1 MDEYVCSRRVM
12 RDRIATITIVPAK
25 NNYIFTASLCVLL
38 MFAGPVAAVDVTS
51 PDGHIVVAIDLD
63 DDGRPQYSLRFGD
76 EVVIEPSKLGMR
88 FLARA
93 ALESGMRE
101 VSVKRQSSDSTWE
114 LPWGERRSV
123 RDHYNEALIGFE
135 STSGPGRHFR
145 IRVRVFDD
153 GAGFRYEVPEQP
165 YLLDVALVDELT
177 EVRLPRD
184 ATAYWIPGRGWNRY
198 EYPYR
203 TTPVDDIHLAHTPVT
218 LKLASGTHVSIHE
231 AALIDYAGYT
241 LDHRRPGVFQT
252 NLAPRSDGVRVKT
265 KTPFVS
271 PWRTIQVSAD
281 AAGLV
286 NSNLILNLNEPNVL
300 GDVDWVEPG
309 KYVGIWWTMHL
320 GKSTWGSGDNHG
332 ATTDHAKRYIDFASE
347 HDFDGVLVEGW
358 NHGWDGDWF
367 HNGSIFSFTEPY
379 DDFDIEA
386 VANYAR
392 SRGVRLVGH
401 HETSGH
407 LSNYEAQMAD
417 AFDLYESLGIRQVKT
432 GYVADGGQLQRVDEN
447 GIMRYEWHDSQ
458 IAVNHFEHVLKEA
471 AKRKISI
478 NTHEPVKATGLRR
491 TYPNWISR
499 EGARGQEY
507 NAGWSDPNPPE
518 HNVMLVYTRMLGGP
532 MDFTPGIFDL
542 QHHGVDSGFRVQSTL
557 VHQLALYIVLYSPI
571 QMAADLPDNY
581 LRFPE
586 LFRFI
591 VDVPTDWEQS
601 IAIAGEVGDYVVI
614 ARNERGGGDWY
625 VGAISDEQRRSV
637 AIPLDFLD
645 AGSDYI
651 ATIYRDGDDADW
663 QDAPYDFVIAQRPV
677 DRGTTIELELA
688 SGGGAAI
695 RIRPATEV
703 DK

>member
-1 MDEYVCSRRVM
+1 M
-12 RDRIATITIVPAK
+12 
-25 NNYIFTASLCVLL
+25 L
-38 MFAGPVAAVDVTS
+38 AGPAAAVDVTS
-51 PDGHIVVAIDLD
+51 PDGRIVVAIALD

-76 EVVIEPSKLGMR
+76 EIVIEPSKLGMR

-101 VSVKRQSSDSTWE
+101 VSVEQKSSDSTWE

-145 IRVRVFDD
+145 IRVRVYDD
-153 GAGFRYEVPEQP
+153 GAGLRYEVPEQP

-231 AALIDYAGYT
+231 AALVDYAGYT
-241 LDHRRPGVFQT
+241 LDQRRPGVFQT
-252 NLAPRSDGVRVKT
+252 NLAPRSDGVRVKA

-332 ATTDHAKRYIDFASE
+332 ATTDHAKRYIDFAAE
-347 HDFDGVLVEGW
+347 HNFDGVLVEGW
-358 NHGWDGDWF
+358 NQGWDGDWF
-367 HNGSIFSFTEPY
+367 NNGSIFSFTEAY

-392 SRGVRLVGH
+392 SKGVRLVGH

-458 IAVNHFEHVLKEA
+458 IAVNHFENVLKEA
-471 AKRKISI
+471 AKRRISI

-542 QHHGVDSGFRVQSTL
+542 QHHGVDSEFRVQSTL

-571 QMAADLPDNY
+571 QMAADLPENY

-601 IAIAGEVGDYVVI
+601 IAVAGEVGDYVII

-637 AIPLDFLD
+637 AIALDFLD
-645 AGSDYI
+645 AGTDYI

-663 QDAPYDFVIAQRPV
+663 EDAPYDFVIAERPV
-677 DRGTTIELELA
+677 DRGMTIELELA
-688 SGGGAAI
+688 AGGGAAI

>member
-1 MDEYVCSRRVM
+1 M
-12 RDRIATITIVPAK
+12 
-25 NNYIFTASLCVLL
+25 L
-38 MFAGPVAAVDVTS
+38 AGPAAAVDVTS
-51 PDGHIVVAIDLD
+51 PDGRIVVAIALD

-76 EVVIEPSKLGMR
+76 EIVIEPSKLGMR

-101 VSVKRQSSDSTWE
+101 VSVEQKSSDSTWE

-145 IRVRVFDD
+145 IRVRVYDD
-153 GAGFRYEVPEQP
+153 GAGLRYEVPEQP

-231 AALIDYAGYT
+231 AALVDYAGYT
-241 LDHRRPGVFQT
+241 LDQRRPGVFQT
-252 NLAPRSDGVRVKT
+252 NLAPRSDGVRVKA

-332 ATTDHAKRYIDFASE
+332 ATTDHAKRYIDFAAE
-347 HDFDGVLVEGW
+347 HNFDGVLVEGW
-358 NHGWDGDWF
+358 NQGWDGDWF
-367 HNGSIFSFTEPY
+367 NNGSIFSFTEAY

-392 SRGVRLVGH
+392 SKGVRLVGH

-432 GYVADGGQLQRVDEN
+432 GYVADGGQLQRADEN

-458 IAVNHFEHVLKEA
+458 IAVNHFENVLKEA
-471 AKRKISI
+471 AKRRISI

-542 QHHGVDSGFRVQSTL
+542 QHHGVDSEFRVQSTL

-571 QMAADLPDNY
+571 QMAADLPENY

-601 IAIAGEVGDYVVI
+601 IAVAGEVGDYVII

-625 VGAISDEQRRSV
+625 VGAISDEQPRSV
-637 AIPLDFLD
+637 AIALDFLD
-645 AGSDYI
+645 AGTDYI

-663 QDAPYDFVIAQRPV
+663 EDAPYDFVIAERPV
-677 DRGTTIELELA
+677 DRGMTIELELA
-688 SGGGAAI
+688 AGGGAAI